1 MYHQTVIPAQSDF
14 VIHFP
19 AEFVGK
25 EVEIVF
31 GLKQNEIIVKKEGV
45 KNALDRIKTGRKI
58 DLSGFK
64 FNREEANER

>member
-1 MYHQTVIPAQSDF
+1 MYHQTVIPIQSNF
-14 VIHFP
+14 VVHFP

-31 GLKQNEIIVKKEGV
+31 GLKENVVEVKNV
-45 KNALDRIKTGRKI
+45 KNALDRIKNGRKI
-58 DLSGFK
+58 DLTDFK